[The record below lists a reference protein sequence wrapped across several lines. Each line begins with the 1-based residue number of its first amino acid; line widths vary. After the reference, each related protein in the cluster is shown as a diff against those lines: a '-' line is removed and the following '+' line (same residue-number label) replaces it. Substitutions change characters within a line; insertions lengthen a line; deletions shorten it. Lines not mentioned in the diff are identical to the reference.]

1 MDTNGNEDEPGGPLK
16 EREVCHRRV
25 NKVPAALT
33 DSLLPLNLPEG
44 YSFADL
50 ELRRFDHDPIDLDLV
65 QRICRIN
72 RLDFKKVL
80 QSPRL
85 QTTGIHVF
93 DELN

>member
-1 MDTNGNEDEPGGPLK
+1 MPQT
-16 EREVCHRRV
+16 V

-50 ELRRFDHDPIDLDLV
+50 KLRRFDDDPIDLDLDLV

-72 RLDFKKVL
+72 KINF
-80 QSPRL
+80 
-85 QTTGIHVF
+85 
-93 DELN
+93 